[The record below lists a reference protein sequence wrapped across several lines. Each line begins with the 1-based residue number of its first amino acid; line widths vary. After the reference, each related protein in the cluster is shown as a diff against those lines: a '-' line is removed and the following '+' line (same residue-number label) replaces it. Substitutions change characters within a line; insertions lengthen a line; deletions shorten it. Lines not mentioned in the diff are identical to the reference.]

1 MGEVWG
7 MEVYGN
13 IFLGGVEA
21 RCRPFTQ
28 CKLKNECCGCQV
40 NTQIAASPYKVIV
53 GSDGSRVQCQPEVL
67 PFCRVDQ
74 KTGKM
79 EGLQGGRWVKNNCS
93 KEDLTKPDHDCARFP
108 FFKGEQDN
116 AAGAITFKPYKCR
129 FKMYSAAEARAC
141 LSEKGV
147 NHIHFQGD
155 SMSRDLYSQ
164 MGSFLGVNTT
174 SEEELKRLTN
184 IMKKDDLQ
192 AKSLDGK
199 LMLSEGYSWDW
210 DLNIQSRILYPPY
223 PQVIVANHGFAHRVI
238 THLTRLNKSLE
249 ENIIHFWRDVHAHSK
264 SPVPIFKFYQGAKA
278 LFGKKWYDKN
288 FRANQY
294 WSTEHFKKA
303 NKVIRDVYVNQLG
316 YMDLD
321 EYAITEG
328 RWKTSGDGWHVGGSV
343 RYMQCIIIINA
354 ICAPQ

>member
-1 MGEVWG
+1 MRMNGPKLVVPDQRYVTVVGQNATETDLIIAQYGAVIPGEYKLEMFLQEFYPGALYTWDQIQREVWG

-53 GSDGSRVQCQPEVL
+53 GSDGSRVQSKPEVL

-223 PQVIVANHGFAHRVI
+223 P
-238 THLTRLNKSLE
+238 
-249 ENIIHFWRDVHAHSK
+249 
-264 SPVPIFKFYQGAKA
+264 
-278 LFGKKWYDKN
+278 
-288 FRANQY
+288 
-294 WSTEHFKKA
+294 
-303 NKVIRDVYVNQLG
+303 
-316 YMDLD
+316 
-321 EYAITEG
+321 
-328 RWKTSGDGWHVGGSV
+328 
-343 RYMQCIIIINA
+343 
-354 ICAPQ
+354 